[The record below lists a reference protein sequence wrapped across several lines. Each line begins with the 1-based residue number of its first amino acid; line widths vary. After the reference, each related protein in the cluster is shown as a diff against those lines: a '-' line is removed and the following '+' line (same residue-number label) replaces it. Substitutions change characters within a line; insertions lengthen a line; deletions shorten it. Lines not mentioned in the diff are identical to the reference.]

1 LIFSYDF
8 IKETHILQ
16 EVFNAGYFKDTVFVL
31 TEEFI
36 TVCDDLLQVPL
47 RYNFF
52 I

>member
-8 IKETHILQ
+8 VKQTHILQ
-16 EVFNAGYFKDTVFVL
+16 EIFNAGYFKDTVLVL

-36 TVCDDLLQVPL
+36 TVGDDLIQVPL